1 MKNLLNFGRSGIAV
15 AAVAALFMGGFAPG
29 AANAHRGG
37 TETRAAHDLVKTLKK
52 STKDFRKVED
62 AMKAGYLPE
71 GPCVEVPGLGAM
83 GVHYVKGALVDG
95 VVDPKAPEVL
105 VFMPDDRGRL
115 DLVAVEFLTVGL
127 AHAPS
132 IAGIPFED
140 GPFTGN
146 HSLHAWVYEKNPSG
160 TFAAFNPDI
169 SCP

>member
-1 MKNLLNFGRSGIAV
+1 MHTLPSFRRSGV
-15 AAVAALFMGGFAPG
+15 ALASVAALLMGGLAPG
-29 AANAHRGG
+29 AANAHTGG

-52 STKDFRKVED
+52 STKDLRKVED

-83 GVHYVKGALVDG
+83 GVHYVNGALVDG
-95 VVDPKAPEVL
+95 VIDPKAPEVL

-127 AHAPS
+127 TQAPS
-132 IAGIPFED
+132 VAGIPFEE
-140 GPFTGN
+140 GPFPGN
-146 HSLHAWVYEKNPSG
+146 HSLHAWIYEKNPSG
-160 TFAAFNPDI
+160 TFAAFNPNL